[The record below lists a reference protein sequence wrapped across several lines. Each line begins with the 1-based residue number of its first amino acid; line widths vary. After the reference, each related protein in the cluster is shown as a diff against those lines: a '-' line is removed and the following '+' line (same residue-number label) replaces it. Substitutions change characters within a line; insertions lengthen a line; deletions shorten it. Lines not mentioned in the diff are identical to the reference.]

1 MSGFSS
7 AAQNFDVVLAFWRRL
22 CYTVS
27 GKEGVHMK
35 SNRDKKKL
43 GAWLSALVMAVLM
56 GGYALFVLFILTLEP
71 EAFFVCFPM
80 LLVAIV
86 PLAGIVGVLAALRQ
100 RLTEIDGGEEDEAA
114 KY

>member
-1 MSGFSS
+1 M
-7 AAQNFDVVLAFWRRL
+7 
-22 CYTVS
+22 
-27 GKEGVHMK
+27 
-35 SNRDKKKL
+35 NRKQSDRGKKKL

-80 LLVAIV
+80 LLLAIL

-100 RLTEIDGGEEDEAA
+100 RLNEIDGGEEDEAA